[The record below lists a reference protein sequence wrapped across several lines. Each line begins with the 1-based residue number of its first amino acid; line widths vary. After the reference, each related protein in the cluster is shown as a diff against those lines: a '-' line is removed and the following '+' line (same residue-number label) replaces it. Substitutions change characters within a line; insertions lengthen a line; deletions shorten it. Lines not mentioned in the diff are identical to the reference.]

1 VYRAK
6 TETKGEGIMS
16 TEELIHKVVDEI
28 SFGMISPQDLRK
40 QSVVE
45 IQTPDTYDEDGAP
58 ITAGLMDGRLG
69 TLEPRQRCKTCGNT
83 AIRCPGHFGH
93 IELAVPIV
101 HIEFTKIIHDL
112 LKSTCRN
119 CGRILMPD
127 EKAKK
132 VRARIERYAKLLG
145 TIPDAVFKGIMQE
158 IKAKQCPYCATSQY
172 KITFE
177 KPTKFIEQTEAGSEP
192 LTPSMIRERLER
204 ISNEDLEILGF
215 NPEAARPE
223 WMVLQVL
230 PVPPVY
236 VRPSITLE
244 SGIRSEDDLTHKL
257 VDIIRINQRLKE
269 NMEAG
274 APTLIIQDLSELL
287 QYHVTTYFN
296 NEASGIPP
304 ARHRSG
310 RALKTLSQR
319 LKGKEGRFRSN
330 LSGKRVDFSARTV
343 ISPDP
348 NLDINEVGVPND
360 VAMRLSVPEKVTA
373 WNIEDMKQLV
383 INGPEKYPGALYIIR
398 PDGKR
403 IRLEFVVDREK
414 IAEAI
419 EPGFVVE
426 RHLKNGDIAIFNRQ
440 PSLHRMSIMAH
451 YVRVLPYKTFR
462 LHLCVCPPY
471 NADFD
476 GDEMN
481 LHVPQSE
488 EARTEALLLM
498 QVQDQILSPRF
509 GGPIIG
515 AIRDFIT
522 GAYFFTK
529 TGTKLTMAEVNRLV
543 MVAGY
548 EGELPE
554 PKIKGPPP
562 LWTGKQIFSLFL
574 PKTLNYVLKANICQG
589 CTKCEE
595 EACKHDAY
603 VVIKNGEL
611 ISGIIDRR
619 SIGAEQSES
628 LLHRIIKDYGTQAG
642 REFLNKITRMLKLFI
657 TMRGFSY
664 TYEQLV
670 LSPKATAK
678 MNKTMERI
686 QKKIDELIKSKNKGT
701 LPRLPGQTLEESFEI
716 YVMHELATARDE
728 SGKIADHDF
737 TLENAGIVM
746 TRTGARGSSLN
757 IGQMAACVGQQ
768 SVRGKRIM
776 RGYAGRALPHFTADD
791 SRPRARGFVYSSY
804 QTGLDA
810 IEFFFHAMGGR
821 EGLVDTAV
829 RTQQSGYMQR
839 RLINA
844 LEHIRLE
851 YDGTVRDSAGDIIQF
866 MYGEDGVDPAKSDH
880 GQAVNV
886 SRLIDQIKI
895 GEEKGK
901 AATAD
906 YIKKQLTAVE
916 DQLTPILIDQL
927 KHTLVKA
934 KLSKEGV
941 DKAVALTAEQY
952 KKALM
957 EPGEA
962 VGIVAA
968 QSIGEPGTQM
978 TLRTFHYAGVKEQN
992 VTLGLP
998 RLIEIVDARR
1008 IPSTPIMTIYLT
1020 GDHRKSKEGAVEI
1033 ARNIIYTSLEDLAS
1047 AIYEDP
1053 IREEIVIELNKSMME
1068 DRAITMEELE
1078 EKLQVQ
1084 NATVKVKDDAVQ
1096 IKPKKIENMK
1106 KMLSKTPSFHVKGV
1120 PDIKRVLV
1128 TEERGEWVIRTD
1140 GSNLAKVLEITGVDT
1155 SRTTTNNVHEIAKTL
1170 GIEAARNAL
1179 VNEAKGV
1186 LEDQGL
1192 DVDVRHVMLV
1202 ADMMTTTGEVQQIG
1216 RHGISGKK
1224 ASVLARAAFEITV
1237 PNIVEAAV
1245 KGESDPLAGV
1255 TENVIVG
1262 QSIPIGTGLVELYMS
1277 TFEKQEKKGEKTET

>member
-1 VYRAK
+1 MA
-6 TETKGEGIMS
+6 
-16 TEELIHKVVDEI
+16 EEAIHKVVDEI
-28 SFGMISPQDLRK
+28 SFGLLSPQDLRK
-40 QSVVE
+40 CSVVE

-93 IELAVPIV
+93 IELAVPII
-101 HIEFTKIIHDL
+101 HIEFTKIIHKL
-112 LKSTCRN
+112 LKSTCRS
-119 CGRILMPD
+119 CGRILLPQD
-127 EKAKK
+127 ATDKI
-132 VRARIERYAKLLG
+132 RARIERTNKLLG
-145 TIPDAVFKGIMQE
+145 LVPDEVYKKIMQE
-158 IKAKQCPYCATSQY
+158 IKEKQCPHCGSVQF
-172 KITFE
+172 KIVFE
-177 KPTKFIEQTEAGSEP
+177 KPTKFSETIPESGSQP

-204 ISNEDLEILGF
+204 IPDEDLEVLGF
-215 NPEAARPE
+215 NPGTARPE
-223 WMVLQVL
+223 WMILQVL

-257 VDIIRINQRLKE
+257 VDIIRINQRLRE
-269 NMEAG
+269 NMDAG

-348 NLDINEVGVPND
+348 SLDINEVGVPLE
-360 VAMRLSVPEKVTA
+360 VAMRLSMPEKITE
-373 WNIEDMKQLV
+373 WNLEEMRQFV
-383 INGPEKYPGALYIIR
+383 VNGPDQYPGALYIIR

-403 IRLEFVVDREK
+403 IRLEFVLNREK
-414 IAEAI
+414 VAEAL
-419 EPGFVVE
+419 EPGFIVE

-451 YVRVLPYKTFR
+451 RVRVLPYKTFR

-481 LHVPQSE
+481 LHIPQSQE
-488 EARTEALLLM
+488 AQTEARLLM

-522 GAYFFTK
+522 AAYLFTRK
-529 TGTKLTMAEVNRLV
+529 PNILTKNEVSRLV
-543 MVAGY
+543 MGAGY
-548 EGELPE
+548 AGPLPE
-554 PKIKGPPP
+554 PKVRDPQP

-574 PKTLNYVLKANICQG
+574 PKDLDYVLKATICQG
-589 CTKCEE
+589 CEKCLKED
-595 EACKHDAY
+595 CPHDAY
-603 VVIKNGEL
+603 VVVRKGEL
-611 ISGIIDRR
+611 VSGVIDRR

-642 REFLNKITRMLKLFI
+642 REFLNQTTRMLKLFI
-657 TMRGFSY
+657 TMRGFTYSY
-664 TYEQLV
+664 DELV
-670 LSPKATAK
+670 LSSDAR
-678 MNKTMERI
+678 NKIRRTMGKIEKRI
-686 QKKIDELIKSKNKGT
+686 EELIEDYRRGS
-701 LPRLPGQTLEESFEI
+701 LQRLPGQTLEDSFEI
-716 YVMHELATARDE
+716 YVMNELAKARDE
-728 SGKIADHDF
+728 SGKIADTDF
-737 TLENAGIVM
+737 TIENSGIIM

-757 IGQMAACVGQQ
+757 IGQMSACVGQQ
-768 SVRGKRIM
+768 AVRGKRIM
-776 RGYAGRALPHFTADD
+776 RGYRERALPHFKPGDP
-791 SRPRARGFVYSSY
+791 SPKARGFVYDSY
-804 QTGLDA
+804 QSGLDS

-844 LEHIRLE
+844 LEHLRLE
-851 YDGTVRDSAGDIIQF
+851 YDGTVRSSAGDIIQF
-866 MYGEDGVDPAKSDH
+866 RYGEDGVDPAKSDH
-880 GQAVNV
+880 GKAVNV
-886 SRLIDQIKI
+886 SRLVDQIKI
-895 GEEKGK
+895 ALKEGKPEPPEK
-901 AATAD
+901 
-906 YIKKQLTAVE
+906 IKKRLKEADNHLTRL
-916 DQLTPILIDQL
+916 LTKEL
-927 KHTLVKA
+927 KQALA
-934 KLSKEGV
+934 REKLTEEGV
-941 DKAVALTAEQY
+941 ERVISSTLEHYRQ
-952 KKALM
+952 ALM

-962 VGIVAA
+962 VGIIAA

-978 TLRTFHYAGVKEQN
+978 TLRTFHYAGVREQN

-1008 IPSTPIMTIYLT
+1008 LPSTPIMTIHLT
-1020 GDHRKSKEGAVEI
+1020 KEHRKSKEAATEA
-1033 ARNIIYTSLEDLAS
+1033 ARNIINTTAEDLTET
-1047 AIYEDP
+1047 IYIDP
-1053 IREEIVIELNKSMME
+1053 VEEEIVVDLSRTMME
-1068 DRAITMEELE
+1068 DRAVTAQEVKSALKIPNCTAEAQGSRVRIASAKTDDLD
-1078 EKLQVQ
+1078 KLL
-1084 NATVKVKDDAVQ
+1084 AKVA
-1096 IKPKKIENMK
+1096 
-1106 KMLSKTPSFHVKGV
+1106 SFHIKGV
-1120 PDIKRVLV
+1120 PRIKRVLV
-1128 TEERGEWVIRTD
+1128 TEENREWVIRTD
-1140 GSNLAKVLEITGVDT
+1140 GSNLPRVLEASSVEA
-1155 SRTTTNNVHEIAKTL
+1155 SRTSTNNVHEIAKTL

-1179 VNEAKGV
+1179 INEAKGV
-1186 LEDQGL
+1186 LEEQGL
-1192 DVDVRHVMLV
+1192 DVDIRHVMLV
-1202 ADMMTTTGEVQQIG
+1202 ADMMTFTGEVQQIG

-1224 ASVLARAAFEITV
+1224 SSVLAKAAFEITI
-1237 PNIVEAAV
+1237 PNIVDASV
-1245 KGESDPLAGV
+1245 KGESDPLDGV

-1262 QSIPIGTGLVELYMS
+1262 QSIPIGTGLVELFMS
-1277 TFEKQEKKGEKTET
+1277 TSKLKREEE

>member
-1 VYRAK
+1 M
-6 TETKGEGIMS
+6 IMAS
-16 TEELIHKVVDEI
+16 EEIVHKVVDEI
-28 SFGMISPQDLRK
+28 RFGLFSPQEIRK
-40 QSVVE
+40 LSVVE

-83 AIRCPGHFGH
+83 AARCPGHFGH
-93 IELAVPIV
+93 IELAVPII
-101 HIEFTKIIHDL
+101 HIEFTKLIYDL
-112 LKSTCRN
+112 LRATCRN
-119 CGRILMPD
+119 CGRILLPDDTIKRMKAKITKTKQLLGVVPD
-127 EKAKK
+127 EVSKWVVQEAK
-132 VRARIERYAKLLG
+132 
-145 TIPDAVFKGIMQE
+145 T
-158 IKAKQCPYCATSQY
+158 KQCPHCGTVQY

-177 KPTKFIEQTEAGSEP
+177 KPTKFSEQIPESGSEP
-192 LTPSMIRERLER
+192 LTPSMVRERLER
-204 ISNEDLEILGF
+204 IPDDDLELLGF
-215 NPEAARPE
+215 NPKAARPE

-269 NMEAG
+269 NMDAG

-348 NLDINEVGVPND
+348 NLDISEVGVPQE
-360 VAMRLSVPEKVTA
+360 VAMRLSVPEKVTE
-373 WNIEDMKQLV
+373 WNIEEMRKLV

-403 IRLEFVVDREK
+403 IRLEFVTDRTK
-414 IAEAI
+414 IAEAL
-419 EPGFVVE
+419 EPGYVVE

-481 LHVPQSE
+481 LHIPQSE
-488 EARTEALLLM
+488 EARTEALMLM

-522 GAYFFTK
+522 AAYLFTRK
-529 TGTKLTMAEVNRLV
+529 NNYLTKSEVGRLLAA
-543 MVAGY
+543 AGY
-548 EGELPE
+548 DGPLPE
-554 PKIKGPPP
+554 PKIKEPQP

-574 PKTLNYVLKANICQG
+574 PKDFNYVLKATICQG
-589 CTKCEE
+589 CAKCQEE
-595 EACKHDAY
+595 NCPHDAY
-603 VVIKNGEL
+603 VVVKNGEL
-611 ISGIIDRR
+611 ISGVIDRR

-628 LLHRIIKDYGTQAG
+628 LLHRIIKDYGTKAG
-642 REFLNKITRMLKLFI
+642 REFLNKITRLLKLFI
-657 TMRGFSY
+657 SMRGFTYSY
-664 TYEQLV
+664 KELV
-670 LSPKATAK
+670 LSPEAE
-678 MNKTMERI
+678 NKIKETMERV
-686 QKKIDELIKSKNKGT
+686 QKKVEELIESYRSGT
-701 LPRLPGQTLEESFEI
+701 LPALPGQTLEESFEI
-716 YVMHELATARDE
+716 YVMNELAKARDE
-728 SGKIADHDF
+728 AGKIADKDF

-757 IGQMAACVGQQ
+757 IGQMSACVGQQ
-768 SVRGKRIM
+768 SVRGKRIL
-776 RGYAGRALPHFTADD
+776 RGYIGRALPHFKTGDP
-791 SRPRARGFVYSSY
+791 SPRARGFVYSSY

-851 YDGTVRDSAGDIIQF
+851 YDGTVRNSAGDIIQF
-866 MYGEDGVDPAKSDH
+866 KYGEDGVDPAKSDH
-880 GQAVNV
+880 GKAVNV
-886 SRLIDQIKI
+886 SRLVDQIRI
-895 GEEKGK
+895 ATGGGK
-901 AATAD
+901 PAEAE
-906 YIKKQLTAVE
+906 YIKNKIKEFE
-916 DQLTPILIDQL
+916 DQLTPLLVDEL
-927 KHTLVKA
+927 KQSLSKTKI
-934 KLSKEGV
+934 SKEGV
-941 DKAVALTAEQY
+941 DKAVKLTLEHY
-952 KKALM
+952 KRSQM

-962 VGIVAA
+962 VGIIAA

-978 TLRTFHYAGVKEQN
+978 TLRTFHYAGVREQN

-1020 GDHRKSKEGAVEI
+1020 EKHRKSREAAVKI
-1033 ARNIIYTSLEDLAS
+1033 ARNIVYTTLEDLAR
-1047 AIYEDP
+1047 AIYEDTVHG
-1053 IREEIVIELNKSMME
+1053 EIVVELNKVMME
-1068 DRAITMEELE
+1068 DRGVTLEELK
-1078 EKLQVQ
+1078 EKLQIQ
-1084 NATVKVKDDAVQ
+1084 NCTIKVKGNTIRV
-1096 IKPKKIENMK
+1096 KPKKEENLK
-1106 KMLSKTPSFHVKGV
+1106 KLLDKISVFYIKGIQG
-1120 PDIKRVLV
+1120 IKRVLV
-1128 TEERGEWVIRTD
+1128 TEEKGEWLIRTD
-1140 GSNLAKVLEITGVDT
+1140 GSNLPKVLETYGVDT
-1155 SRTTTNNVHEIAKTL
+1155 SRTTTNNIHEIAKTL

-1179 VNEAKGV
+1179 INESKGV
-1186 LEDQGL
+1186 LEEQGL

-1202 ADMMTTTGEVQQIG
+1202 ADMMTSTGEVQQIG

-1224 ASVLARAAFEITV
+1224 SSVLARAAFEITV
-1237 PNIVEAAV
+1237 PNIVDAAV
-1245 KGESDPLAGV
+1245 KGESDPLEGV

-1277 TFEKQEKKGEKTET
+1277 TFEMGRKNEK

>member
-1 VYRAK
+1 
-6 TETKGEGIMS
+6 MS
-16 TEELIHKVVDEI
+16 QEEIVRKVVDEI
-28 SFGMISPQDLRK
+28 SFGLISPKDLRK

-45 IQTPDTYDEDGAP
+45 VQTPDTYDEDGAP
-58 ITAGLMDGRLG
+58 ITTGLMDGRLG

-101 HIEFTKIIHDL
+101 HIEFTKIIFDL
-112 LKSTCRN
+112 LRSTCRN
-119 CGRILMPD
+119 CGRILLS
-127 EKAKK
+127 EEGVKK
-132 VRARIERYAKLLG
+132 VKTKIERYNTLLG
-145 TIPDAVFKGIMQE
+145 VTPDEVYKTIIQE
-158 IKAKQCPYCATSQY
+158 IKMKQCPHCAATQF

-204 ISNEDLEILGF
+204 ISDDDLEVLGF
-215 NPEAARPE
+215 NPKVARPE

-348 NLDINEVGVPND
+348 NLDINEVGVPEE
-360 VAMRLSVPEKVTA
+360 VAMRLSIPEKVTA
-373 WNIEDMKQLV
+373 WNIEEMKTFV
-383 INGPEKYPGALYIIR
+383 SNGPEKYPGALYIIR

-414 IAEAI
+414 IAEAV
-419 EPGFVVE
+419 ELGFIVE

-522 GAYFFTK
+522 SAYY
-529 TGTKLTMAEVNRLV
+529 LTRKGSYLKEGEVNMLM
-543 MVAGY
+543 MVTGY
-548 EGELPE
+548 EGNLPE
-554 PKIKGPPP
+554 PEIKEPKPM
-562 LWTGKQIFSLFL
+562 WSGKQIFSLFL
-574 PKTLNYVLKANICQG
+574 PKTLNYALKANICQS

-595 EACKHDAY
+595 ELCKHDAY

-619 SIGAEQSES
+619 SIGSEQSES

-642 REFLNKITRMLKLFI
+642 REFLNKITRLLKLYI
-657 TMRGFSY
+657 SMRGFSY
-664 TYEQLV
+664 TYDQLV
-670 LSPKATAK
+670 LTPKARARMQKK
-678 MNKTMERI
+678 MDSM
-686 QKKIDELIKSKNKGT
+686 QKKIEGLIDSRRNGT
-701 LPRLPGQTLEESFEI
+701 LARLPGQTLDESFEI

-728 SGKIADHDF
+728 AGKIADQDF

-776 RGYAGRALPHFTADD
+776 RGYTGRALPHFTEEDA
-791 SRPRARGFVYSSY
+791 RPKARGFVYSSY

-851 YDGTVRDSAGDIIQF
+851 YDSTVRDSAGDIIQF
-866 MYGEDGVDPAKSDH
+866 QYGEDGVDPAKSDH
-880 GQAVNV
+880 GKAVNV
-886 SRLIDQIKI
+886 SRLIEQVKI
-895 GEEKGK
+895 GQEKGEP
-901 AATAD
+901 ATAE
-906 YIKKQLTAVE
+906 YVKKRLEAVEGQLTS
-916 DQLTPILIDQL
+916 ILLNQL
-927 KHTLVKA
+927 KQDLAKA
-934 KLSKEGV
+934 KLTKKSV
-941 DKAVALTAEQY
+941 DKAVSSTAEQY
-952 KKALM
+952 KRALM

-1020 GDHRKSKEGAVEI
+1020 GEHKKSRNGAVEI
-1033 ARNIIYTSLEDLAS
+1033 ARAMIYTSLETIAS

-1053 IREEIVIELNKSMME
+1053 LKEEIVVELNKPMME
-1068 DRAITMEELE
+1068 DRNITMDQL
-1078 EKLQVQ
+1078 KDRLQFT
-1084 NATVKVKDDAVQ
+1084 NATVRVENDSVF
-1096 IKPKKIENMK
+1096 IKPKKVEQLK
-1106 KMLSKTPSFHVKGV
+1106 RMLIKIPAFHVKGV
-1120 PDIKRVLV
+1120 ADIKRVLV
-1128 TEERGEWVIRTD
+1128 TEESGEWVIRTD
-1140 GSNLAKVLEITGVDT
+1140 GSNLSKVLEIIGVDT
-1155 SRTTTNNVHEIAKTL
+1155 SRTTTNNIHEIAKTL
-1170 GIEAARNAL
+1170 GVEASRNAL
-1179 VNEAKGV
+1179 INEAKGV

-1202 ADMMTTTGEVQQIG
+1202 ADMMTSTGEVQQIG

-1277 TFEKQEKKGEKTET
+1277 TFEKQEKEGGKTET

>member
-1 VYRAK
+1 
-6 TETKGEGIMS
+6 MS
-16 TEELIHKVVDEI
+16 QEEIVRKIVDEI
-28 SFGMISPQDLRK
+28 SFGLISPKDLRK

-58 ITAGLMDGRLG
+58 ITTGLMDGRLG

-101 HIEFTKIIHDL
+101 HIEFTKIIFDL

-119 CGRILMPD
+119 CGRILLSED
-127 EKAKK
+127 TAKK
-132 VRARIERYAKLLG
+132 VKGRIERYNELLG
-145 TIPDAVFKGIMQE
+145 AIPDEVYKTIIQE
-158 IKAKQCPYCATSQY
+158 IKTKQCPHCAAAQY

-204 ISNEDLEILGF
+204 ISDEDLEILGF
-215 NPEAARPE
+215 NPRVARPE

-348 NLDINEVGVPND
+348 NLDINEVGVPEE

-373 WNIEDMKQLV
+373 WNIEEMKKFV

-419 EPGFVVE
+419 ELGFIVE

-522 GAYFFTK
+522 SAYYFTRK
-529 TGTKLTMAEVNRLV
+529 GSYLIESQVNRL
-543 MVAGY
+543 MMATQF
-548 EGELPE
+548 EGKLPDPEIKE
-554 PKIKGPPP
+554 PVQM
-562 LWTGKQIFSLFL
+562 WSGKQIFSLFL
-574 PKTLNYVLKANICQG
+574 PKTLNYSLKANICQS

-595 EACKHDAY
+595 ELCKFDAY

-611 ISGIIDRR
+611 ISGVIDRR

-657 TMRGFSY
+657 SMRGFSY
-664 TYEQLV
+664 TYDQLV
-670 LSPKATAK
+670 LSPKARARIQ
-678 MNKTMERI
+678 KTMERL
-686 QKKIDELIKSKNKGT
+686 QKKIEELIENRRGGT
-701 LPRLPGQTLEESFEI
+701 LPRLPGQTLDESFEI

-728 SGKIADHDF
+728 SGRIADQDF

-768 SVRGKRIM
+768 SVRGKRIL
-776 RGYAGRALPHFTADD
+776 RGYAGRALPHFTEDD
-791 SRPRARGFVYSSY
+791 ARPRARGFVYSSY

-851 YDGTVRDSAGDIIQF
+851 YDSTVRDSAGDIIQF
-866 MYGEDGVDPAKSDH
+866 RYGEDGVDPAKSDH
-880 GQAVNV
+880 GKAVNV
-886 SRLIDQIKI
+886 SRLIEQIKI
-895 GEEKGK
+895 GEEKGEP
-901 AATAD
+901 APSE
-906 YIKKQLTAVE
+906 YVKKRMDEVE
-916 DQLTPILIDQL
+916 TQLTPILIDQL
-927 KHTLVKA
+927 KLDLGKA
-934 KLSKEGV
+934 KLTKKSV
-941 DKAVALTAEQY
+941 DKAVDSTAEQFTR
-952 KKALM
+952 ALM

-1008 IPSTPIMTIYLT
+1008 IPSTPIMTIYLM
-1020 GDHRKSKEGAVEI
+1020 GEYKKSREGAEEI
-1033 ARNIIYTSLEDLAS
+1033 ARNMIYTPLEALAS
-1047 AIYEDP
+1047 AIYEDALK
-1053 IREEIVIELNKSMME
+1053 EEIVVELYKPMMK
-1068 DRAITMEELE
+1068 DRAITIDELKE
-1078 EKLQVQ
+1078 RLQLQ
-1084 NATVKVKDDAVQ
+1084 NATIRVKEDLVY
-1096 IKPKKIENMK
+1096 IKPKKAEQLKRMV
-1106 KMLSKTPSFHVKGV
+1106 SKIPAVHVKGV

-1128 TEERGEWVIRTD
+1128 TEESGEWVIRTD
-1140 GSNLAKVLEITGVDT
+1140 GSNLSKVLEMQGVDT
-1155 SRTTTNNVHEIAKTL
+1155 SRTTTNNIHEIAKTL
-1170 GIEAARNAL
+1170 GVEASRNAL
-1179 VNEAKGV
+1179 INEAKGV

-1277 TFEKQEKKGEKTET
+1277 TFEKQEKEGGKTEA

>member
-1 VYRAK
+1 MAL
-6 TETKGEGIMS
+6 
-16 TEELIHKVVDEI
+16 EEIIHKVVDEI
-28 SFGMISPQDLRK
+28 HFGVFSPQDVRRT
-40 QSVVE
+40 SVVE

-93 IELAVPIV
+93 IELAVPII
-101 HIEFTKIIHDL
+101 HIEFTKIIFDL

-119 CGRILMPD
+119 CGRVLLPD
-127 EKAKK
+127 ETIKR
-132 VRARIERYAKLLG
+132 VQSRIEKTEQLLG
-145 TIPDAVFKGIMQE
+145 LVPDEVYKLILQE
-158 IKAKQCPYCATSQY
+158 AKRKQCPHCAAPQF

-177 KPTKFIEQTEAGSEP
+177 KPTKFSEQIPESGSEP
-192 LTPSMIRERLER
+192 LTPSMVRERLER
-204 ISNEDLEILGF
+204 ISNDDLHLLGF
-215 NPEAARPE
+215 NPATARPE

-269 NMEAG
+269 NMDAG

-343 ISPDP
+343 VSPDP
-348 NLDINEVGVPND
+348 NLDINEVGVPLEI
-360 VAMRLSVPEKVTA
+360 AMRLSVPEKVTE
-373 WNIEDMKQLV
+373 WNIDEMRKLV
-383 INGPEKYPGALYIIR
+383 GNGPETYPGALYIIR
-398 PDGKR
+398 QDGKR

-414 IAEAI
+414 IAEAV
-419 EPGFVVE
+419 EVGFIVE
-426 RHLKNGDIAIFNRQ
+426 RHLRNGDIAIFNRQ

-522 GAYFFTK
+522 SAYLFTRK
-529 TGTKLTMAEVNRLV
+529 GNYLTRNEVNKLLLG
-543 MVAGY
+543 AGY
-548 EGELPE
+548 EGLVPE
-554 PKIKGPPP
+554 PGVKQPQP

-574 PKTLNYVLKANICQG
+574 PKDMNYTLKASICQG
-589 CTKCEE
+589 CAKCLEE
-595 EACKHDAY
+595 GCQYDAY
-603 VVIKNGEL
+603 VVVKNGEL
-611 ISGIIDRR
+611 TSGVIDRR

-628 LLHRIIKDYGTQAG
+628 LLHRIIKDYGAQAG
-642 REFLNKITRMLKLFI
+642 REFLNKITRMLKLYI
-657 TMRGFSY
+657 STRGFTYSY
-664 TYEQLV
+664 DELV
-670 LSPKATAK
+670 LSPKAEDRIRR
-678 MNKTMERI
+678 TMERI
-686 QKKIDELIKSKNKGT
+686 EKKVEELIESYRNGT
-701 LPRLPGQTLEESFEI
+701 LPRLPGQTVEDSFEI
-716 YVMHELATARDE
+716 YVMNELAKARDE
-728 SGKIADHDF
+728 SGKIADEDF
-737 TLENAGIVM
+737 TLENSGIVM

-757 IGQMAACVGQQ
+757 IGQISACVGQQ
-768 SVRGKRIM
+768 AVRGKRIL
-776 RGYAGRALPHFTADD
+776 RGYVDRALPHFKAGDQ
-791 SRPRARGFVYSSY
+791 RPKARGFVYSSY
-804 QTGLDA
+804 QSGLDVV
-810 IEFFFHAMGGR
+810 EFFFHAMGGR

-851 YDGTVRDSAGDIIQF
+851 YDNTVRNSAGDIIQF
-866 MYGEDGVDPAKSDH
+866 QYGEDGVDPAKSDH
-880 GQAVNV
+880 GTAVAVN
-886 SRLIDQIKI
+886 RLVDQIRI
-895 GEEKGK
+895 AEDKGRPASAESVK
-901 AATAD
+901 ECLAEV
-906 YIKKQLTAVE
+906 K
-916 DQLTPILIDQL
+916 DQLTPILVEQL
-927 KHTLVKA
+927 QRNLMKH
-934 KLSKEGV
+934 KLSSTNVE
-941 DKAVALTAEQY
+941 KAVSTTVDHY
-952 KKALM
+952 KHALM

-978 TLRTFHYAGVKEQN
+978 TLRTFHYAGVREQN

-1008 IPSTPIMTIYLT
+1008 IPSTPVMTIYLSEEN
-1020 GDHRKSKEGAVEI
+1020 RKSKEAAVKI
-1033 ARNIIYTSLEDLAS
+1033 ARSIIYTTLENLAE
-1047 AIYEDP
+1047 AIFIDP
-1053 IREEIVIELNKSMME
+1053 LQDEIVVQLSKTMMDDREVTMME
-1068 DRAITMEELE
+1068 LKDR
-1078 EKLQVQ
+1078 LQLP
-1084 NATVKVKDDAVQ
+1084 NATVKTRGSSIRIQ
-1096 IKPKKIENMK
+1096 PKKVEAIR
-1106 KMLSKTPSFHVKGV
+1106 KMLAKIISFHIKGV
-1120 PDIKRVLV
+1120 PGIKRVLV
-1128 TEERGEWVIRTD
+1128 TEEHGEWVINTD
-1140 GSNLAKVLEITGVDT
+1140 GSNLSKVLEVRGVDT

-1170 GIEAARNAL
+1170 GVEASRNAL
-1179 VNEAKGV
+1179 VNEAKSV
-1186 LEDQGL
+1186 LDEQGL
-1192 DVDVRHVMLV
+1192 DVDTRHVMLV
-1202 ADMMTTTGEVQQIG
+1202 ADMMTSTGDVQQIG

-1224 ASVLARAAFEITV
+1224 SSVLARAAFEITV

-1277 TFEKQEKKGEKTET
+1277 TFDKKGENR

>member
-1 VYRAK
+1 MNV
-6 TETKGEGIMS
+6 
-16 TEELIHKVVDEI
+16 EEIIHKVVDEI
-28 SFGMISPQDLRK
+28 YFGLFSPQDVRRL
-40 QSVVE
+40 SVVE

-101 HIEFTKIIHDL
+101 HIEFTKLVYDL
-112 LKSTCRN
+112 LRSTCRN
-119 CGRILMPD
+119 CGRILLPD
-127 EKAKK
+127 ETAKK
-132 VRARIERYAKLLG
+132 TRARIDRNRELLG
-145 TIPDAVFKGIMQE
+145 LVPDEVYKLILQE
-158 IKAKQCPYCATSQY
+158 TRTKQCPHCGAIQY
-172 KITFE
+172 KIVFE
-177 KPTKFIEQTEAGSEP
+177 KPTKFSEQIPESGSEQ
-192 LTPSMIRERLER
+192 LTPSMIRERMER
-204 ISNEDLEILGF
+204 IPDEDLELLGF
-215 NPEAARPE
+215 NPRVARPE

-257 VDIIRINQRLKE
+257 VDIIRINQRLRE
-269 NMEAG
+269 NMDAG

-343 ISPDP
+343 VSPDP
-348 NLDINEVGVPND
+348 NLDINEVGVPLEI
-360 VAMRLSVPEKVTA
+360 AMRLSVPGKVTE
-373 WNIEDMKQLV
+373 WNIEEMRQFV
-383 INGPEKYPGALYIIR
+383 VNGPEKYPGALYIIR

-403 IRLEFVVDREK
+403 IRLEFVTDREK
-414 IAEAI
+414 IAEAV
-419 EPGFVVE
+419 EVGFIVE

-522 GAYFFTK
+522 SAYLFTRK
-529 TGTKLTMAEVNRLV
+529 TNRLTKEDV
-543 MVAGY
+543 DRLLMAARY
-548 EGELPE
+548 EGPLPE
-554 PKIKGPPP
+554 PIVKEPQP
-562 LWTGKQIFSLFL
+562 LWNGKQIFSLFL
-574 PKTLNYVLKANICQG
+574 PKNMNYVLKASICQG
-589 CTKCEE
+589 CTKCLEE
-595 EACKHDAY
+595 NCPFDAY
-603 VVIKNGEL
+603 VVVKNGEL
-611 ISGIIDRR
+611 VSGVIDRR

-642 REFLNKITRMLKLFI
+642 RTFLNKITRLLKLFI
-657 TMRGFSY
+657 TMRGF
-664 TYEQLV
+664 TYSFDELV
-670 LSPKATAK
+670 LSPTAESK
-678 MNKTMERI
+678 ITKTMERT
-686 QKKIDELIKSKNKGT
+686 QKKIDELIESYRKGT
-701 LPRLPGQTLEESFEI
+701 LPRLPGQTLEDSFEI
-716 YVMHELATARDE
+716 YVMNELAKARDE
-728 SGKIADHDF
+728 SGKIADEDF
-737 TLENAGIVM
+737 TLENSGIIM

-757 IGQMAACVGQQ
+757 IGQMSACIGQQ
-768 SVRGKRIM
+768 SVRGKRIL
-776 RGYAGRALPHFTADD
+776 RGYIDRALPHFNLGDP
-791 SRPRARGFVYSSY
+791 SPKARGFVYSSY
-804 QTGLDA
+804 QKGLDA

-851 YDGTVRDSAGDIIQF
+851 YDGTVRNSAGDIIQF
-866 MYGEDGVDPAKSDH
+866 KYGEDGVDPAKSDH
-880 GQAVNV
+880 GKAVNV
-886 SRLIDQIKI
+886 SRLTDHIKI
-895 GEEKGK
+895 AKGK
-901 AATAD
+901 GRPAASE
-906 YIKKQLTAVE
+906 YIKKQLTAAE
-916 DQLTPILIDQL
+916 DQLTPLLIDEL
-927 KHTLVKA
+927 KQSLAKA
-934 KLSKEGV
+934 KLSTAGV
-941 DKAVALTAEQY
+941 ETAITSTVEQY
-952 KKALM
+952 KRALM

-978 TLRTFHYAGVKEQN
+978 TLRTFHYAGVREQN

-1008 IPSTPIMTIYLT
+1008 IPSTPIMTIYLAEEP
-1020 GDHRKSKEGAVEI
+1020 GKKRESAVKI
-1033 ARNIIYTSLEDLAS
+1033 ARSIVYTTLEDLAE
-1047 AIYEDP
+1047 AVYEDP
-1053 IREEIVIELNKSMME
+1053 VQEEIVVQLNKTMME
-1068 DRAITMEELE
+1068 DREITLQEL
-1078 EKLQVQ
+1078 
-1084 NATVKVKDDAVQ
+1084 KDKIEIPNCTIKISGKNIH
-1096 IKPKKIENMK
+1096 IKPKKAETLRK
-1106 KMLSKTPSFHVKGV
+1106 LLDKVSSFYIKGV
-1120 PDIKRVLV
+1120 SGIKRVLV
-1128 TEERGEWVIRTD
+1128 TEEHGEWVIRTD
-1140 GSNLAKVLEITGVDT
+1140 GSNLPKVLETGGVDT

-1170 GIEAARNAL
+1170 GIEAAKNAL
-1179 VNEAKGV
+1179 INEAKGV

-1192 DVDVRHVMLV
+1192 DVDIRHVMLV
-1202 ADMMTTTGEVQQIG
+1202 ADMMTSTGEVQQIG

-1224 ASVLARAAFEITV
+1224 SSVLARAAFEITV
-1237 PNIVEAAV
+1237 PNIVDAAV

-1262 QSIPIGTGLVELYMS
+1262 QSIPIGTGLVELFMS
-1277 TFEKQEKKGEKTET
+1277 TFESRGKGK

>member
-1 VYRAK
+1 
-6 TETKGEGIMS
+6 MS
-16 TEELIHKVVDEI
+16 QQEESIHKIVDEI
-28 SFGMISPQDLRK
+28 SFGLISPKDLRK

-45 IQTPDTYDEDGAP
+45 VQTPDTYDEDGAP

-101 HIEFTKIIHDL
+101 HIEFTKIIFDL
-112 LKSTCRN
+112 LKSTCRT
-119 CGRILMPD
+119 CGRILLSED
-127 EKAKK
+127 ASKKA
-132 VRARIERYAKLLG
+132 RQHIERYNDLLG
-145 TIPDAVFKGIMQE
+145 AIPDEVYKEIMAD
-158 IKAKQCPYCATSQY
+158 IKAKQCPYCAAAQF

-204 ISNEDLEILGF
+204 ISDEDLEILGF
-215 NPEAARPE
+215 NPKVARPE

-348 NLDINEVGVPND
+348 NLDINEVGVPRD
-360 VAMRLSVPEKVTA
+360 VAMRLSVPEKVTS
-373 WNIEDMKQLV
+373 WNIEEMKKLV
-383 INGPEKYPGALYIIR
+383 VNGPETYPGALYIIR

-403 IRLEFVVDREK
+403 IRLEFVVDRTK
-414 IAEAI
+414 IAEAV
-419 EPGFVVE
+419 ELGFVIE

-462 LHLCVCPPY
+462 MHLCCCPPY

-481 LHVPQSE
+481 LHVPQGE
-488 EARTEALLLM
+488 EARTEALMLM

-515 AIRDFIT
+515 AIRDFVT
-522 GAYFFTK
+522 SAYYFTK
-529 TGTKLTMAEVNRLV
+529 RGNYITKGMVDRILTTTNFQ
-543 MVAGY
+543 
-548 EGELPE
+548 GELPE
-554 PKIKGPPP
+554 PEIKEPEPK
-562 LWTGKQIFSLFL
+562 WSGKQIFSLFL

-589 CTKCEE
+589 CGKCDEE
-595 EACKHDAY
+595 ECKHDAY
-603 VVIKNGEL
+603 VVVKNGQL
-611 ISGIIDRR
+611 VSGIIDRK
-619 SIGAEQSES
+619 SIGSEQSES

-642 REFLNKITRMLKLFI
+642 REFLNNITHLLKCFI
-657 TMRGFSY
+657 SLRGFSY
-664 TYEQLV
+664 TYDQLV
-670 LSPKATAK
+670 LSPKARSRMA
-678 MNKTMERI
+678 KTMERT
-686 QKKIDELIKSKNKGT
+686 QKKIDEHIANYQNGT
-701 LPRLPGQTLEESFEI
+701 LPRLPGQTMEESFEI
-716 YVMHELATARDE
+716 YVMHELSTARDE
-728 SGKIADHDF
+728 SGKIADDDF

-746 TRTGARGSSLN
+746 TRSGARGSSLN

-768 SVRGKRIM
+768 SVRGKRIL
-776 RGYAGRALPHFTADD
+776 RGYAGRALPHFIPNDP
-791 SRPRARGFVYSSY
+791 RPRARGFVYNSY

-851 YDGTVRDSAGDIIQF
+851 YDSTVRDSAGDIIQF
-866 MYGEDGVDPAKSDH
+866 RYGEDGVDPAKSDH
-880 GQAVNV
+880 GKAVNV
-886 SRLIDQIKI
+886 SRLIDQVRL
-895 GEEKGK
+895 GEEKGTEP
-901 AATAD
+901 ASAD
-906 YIKKQLTAVE
+906 YIKKQLKGVE
-916 DQLTPILIDQL
+916 ELITPILQNQL
-927 KHTLVKA
+927 KQLLAKV
-934 KLSKEGV
+934 KLSEKGV
-941 DKAVALTAEQY
+941 AKAVAVTAEQY
-952 KKALM
+952 KRALM

-1008 IPSTPIMTIYLT
+1008 IPSTPIQTIYLM
-1020 GDHRKSKEGAVEI
+1020 GEHGKSKEAAVEV
-1033 ARNIIYTSLEDLAS
+1033 ARNIIYTSVENLAS

-1053 IREEIVIELNKSMME
+1053 VREEIIIELNKQMMDDRNISM
-1068 DRAITMEELE
+1068 DELQA
-1078 EKLQVQ
+1078 KLELQ
-1084 NATVKVKDDAVQ
+1084 NATVTITDNQVE
-1096 IKPKKIENMK
+1096 IKPKKAEQIK
-1106 KMLSKTPSFHVKGV
+1106 RMLAKIPDFQVKGV

-1128 TEERGEWVIRTD
+1128 TEESGEWVIRTD
-1140 GSNLAKVLEITGVDT
+1140 GSNLAKVLEVEGVDT
-1155 SRTTTNNVHEIAKTL
+1155 SRTTTNNIHEIAKTL
-1170 GIEAARNAL
+1170 GVEASRNAL
-1179 VNEAKGV
+1179 IHEAKGV

-1202 ADMMTTTGEVQQIG
+1202 ADMMTTTGDVQQIG

-1277 TFEKQEKKGEKTET
+1277 TFERQNKDGGKTEQ

>member
-1 VYRAK
+1 
-6 TETKGEGIMS
+6 MS
-16 TEELIHKVVDEI
+16 LEELIHKVVNEVH
-28 SFGMISPQDLRK
+28 FGLFSPQDVRK
-40 QSVVE
+40 LSVVE

-101 HIEFTKIIHDL
+101 HIEFTKIVYDL
-112 LKSTCRN
+112 LRATCRN
-119 CGRILMPD
+119 CGRILLPD
-127 EKAKK
+127 DTAKK
-132 VRARIERYAKLLG
+132 VRVRIDKTRQLLG
-145 TIPDAVFKGIMQE
+145 VVPDDVYKLILTE
-158 IKAKQCPYCATSQY
+158 TKTKQCPHCGAVQY
-172 KITFE
+172 KIVFE
-177 KPTKFIEQTEAGSEP
+177 KPTKFSEQIPESGSEP
-192 LTPSMIRERLER
+192 LTPSMIREKLGR
-204 ISNEDLEILGF
+204 IPDEDLELLGF
-215 NPEAARPE
+215 NPKTARPE

-269 NMEAG
+269 NMDAG

-343 ISPDP
+343 VSPDP
-348 NLDINEVGVPND
+348 NLDINEVGVPLEI
-360 VAMRLSVPEKVTA
+360 AMRLSVPEKVTE
-373 WNIEDMKQLV
+373 WNFEEMKQFV
-383 INGPEKYPGALYIIR
+383 KNGPERYPGALYIIR

-403 IRLEFVVDREK
+403 IRLEFVIDREK

-419 EPGFVVE
+419 ETGFIVE
-426 RHLKNGDIAIFNRQ
+426 RHLKNGDICIFNRQ

-451 YVRVLPYKTFR
+451 FARVLPYKTFR

-522 GAYFFTK
+522 AAYLFTK
-529 TGTKLTMAEVNRLV
+529 KASYLTRNEVNRLV
-543 MVAGY
+543 LGAGY
-548 EGELPE
+548 EGPLPE
-554 PKIKGPPP
+554 PKVKEPQP

-574 PKTLNYVLKANICQG
+574 PKDMNYVLKASICQG
-589 CTKCEE
+589 CAKCEE
-595 EACKHDAY
+595 EKCPFDAY
-603 VVIKNGEL
+603 VVVKNGEL
-611 ISGIIDRR
+611 VSGVIDRR

-642 REFLNKITRMLKLFI
+642 REFLNRITHLLKLFI
-657 TMRGFSY
+657 SMRGFTYS
-664 TYEQLV
+664 YEQLV
-670 LSPKATAK
+670 LSPKASDK
-678 MNKTMERI
+678 IKKTMERI
-686 QKKIDELIKSKNKGT
+686 EKKIRELIESYNKGT
-701 LPRLPGQTLEESFEI
+701 LARLPGQTLEESFEI
-716 YVMHELATARDE
+716 YVMNELAKARDE
-728 SGKIADHDF
+728 SGKIADQDF
-737 TLENAGIVM
+737 TIDNAGIIM

-757 IGQMAACVGQQ
+757 IGQMSACVGQQ
-768 SVRGKRIM
+768 AVRGKRIL
-776 RGYAGRALPHFTADD
+776 RGYLGRALPHFKVGDAT
-791 SRPRARGFVYSSY
+791 PKARGFVYSSY
-804 QTGLDA
+804 QTGLDV
-810 IEFFFHAMGGR
+810 IEFFFHSMGGR

-866 MYGEDGVDPAKSDH
+866 QYGEDGVDPAKSDH
-880 GQAVNV
+880 GKAVNV
-886 SRLIDQIKI
+886 TRLVDQLKI
-895 GEEKGK
+895 AKERGKPASAEHLKEKLK
-901 AATAD
+901 EN
-906 YIKKQLTAVE
+906 E
-916 DQLTPILIDQL
+916 DELTPILTDEL
-927 KHTLVKA
+927 KQSLTKA
-934 KLSKEGV
+934 DLTSGGV
-941 DKAVALTAEQY
+941 DKAIDLTVDHY
-952 KKALM
+952 KRALM

-1008 IPSTPIMTIYLT
+1008 IPSTPIMTIYLDEKHGKT
-1020 GDHRKSKEGAVEI
+1020 KEAAVKI
-1033 ARNIIYTSLEDLAS
+1033 ARSIIYTTLENLAT
-1047 AIYEDP
+1047 AIYLDP
-1053 IREEIVIELNKSMME
+1053 AHEEVVVELSTTMMDDREVTMDELKE
-1068 DRAITMEELE
+1068 AL
-1078 EKLQVQ
+1078 KVQ
-1084 NATVKVKDDAVQ
+1084 NCTVKAKTNSLHIA
-1096 IKPKKIENMK
+1096 PKKVDALRK
-1106 KMLSKTPSFHVKGV
+1106 LLDKVPSFHIKGIAG
-1120 PDIKRVLV
+1120 IKRVLV
-1128 TEERGEWVIRTD
+1128 SEEHGEWVIRTD
-1140 GSNLAKVLEITGVDT
+1140 GSNLPKVLEMIGVDT

-1179 VNEAKGV
+1179 THEAKGV

-1192 DVDVRHVMLV
+1192 DVDIRHVMLV
-1202 ADMMTTTGEVQQIG
+1202 SDMMTSTGEVQQIG

-1224 ASVLARAAFEITV
+1224 SSVLARAAFEITV
-1237 PNIVEAAV
+1237 PNIVEAAI

-1262 QSIPIGTGLVELYMS
+1262 QSIPIGTGLVELYMT
-1277 TFEKQEKKGEKTET
+1277 TFGSKGEKKK

>member
-1 VYRAK
+1 
-6 TETKGEGIMS
+6 MS
-16 TEELIHKVVDEI
+16 QEEIVRKVVDEI
-28 SFGMISPQDLRK
+28 SFGLISPKDLRK

-45 IQTPDTYDEDGAP
+45 VQTPDTYDEDGAP
-58 ITAGLMDGRLG
+58 ITTGLMDGRLG

-101 HIEFTKIIHDL
+101 HIEFTKIIFDL
-112 LKSTCRN
+112 LRSTCRN
-119 CGRILMPD
+119 CGRILLS
-127 EKAKK
+127 EEAAKK
-132 VRARIERYAKLLG
+132 VKTKIERYNNLLG
-145 TIPDAVFKGIMQE
+145 LIPDEVYKTIIQE
-158 IKAKQCPYCATSQY
+158 IKMKQCPHCASAQF

-204 ISNEDLEILGF
+204 ISDEDLEVLGF
-215 NPEAARPE
+215 NPKVARPE

-348 NLDINEVGVPND
+348 NLDINEVGVPEE
-360 VAMRLSVPEKVTA
+360 VAMRLSIPEKVTA
-373 WNIEDMKQLV
+373 WNIEEMKKFV

-414 IAEAI
+414 IAEAV
-419 EPGFVVE
+419 ELGFIVE

-522 GAYFFTK
+522 SAYY
-529 TGTKLTMAEVNRLV
+529 LTRKGSYLNESEVNKLIT
-543 MVAGY
+543 ATGY
-548 EGELPE
+548 EEKLPE
-554 PKIKGPPP
+554 PEIKEPQPM
-562 LWTGKQIFSLFL
+562 WSGKQIFSLFL
-574 PKTLNYVLKANICQG
+574 PKTLNYALKANICQS

-595 EACKHDAY
+595 ELCKHDAY

-619 SIGAEQSES
+619 SIGSEQSES

-642 REFLNKITRMLKLFI
+642 REFLNKITRLLKLYI
-657 TMRGFSY
+657 SMRGFSY
-664 TYEQLV
+664 TYDQLV
-670 LSPKATAK
+670 LTPKARARMQKK
-678 MNKTMERI
+678 MDSM
-686 QKKIDELIKSKNKGT
+686 QKKIEGLIESRRSGT
-701 LPRLPGQTLEESFEI
+701 LARLPGQTLDESFEI
-716 YVMHELATARDE
+716 FVMHELATARDE
-728 SGKIADHDF
+728 AGKIADQDF

-776 RGYAGRALPHFTADD
+776 RGYAGRALPHFTQEDA
-791 SRPRARGFVYSSY
+791 RPKARGFVYSSY

-851 YDGTVRDSAGDIIQF
+851 YDSTVRDSAGDIIQF
-866 MYGEDGVDPAKSDH
+866 QYGEDGVDPAKSDH
-880 GQAVNV
+880 GKAVNV
-886 SRLIDQIKI
+886 RRLIEQVKI
-895 GEEKGK
+895 GQEKGEPAK
-901 AATAD
+901 AE
-906 YIKKQLTAVE
+906 YVKKHLAAVE
-916 DQLTPILIDQL
+916 GQLTPILLNQL
-927 KHTLVKA
+927 KHDLAKA
-934 KLSKEGV
+934 KLTKKSV
-941 DKAVALTAEQY
+941 DKAIRSTAEQY
-952 KKALM
+952 KHALM

-1008 IPSTPIMTIYLT
+1008 IPSTPIMTIYLK
-1020 GDHRKSKEGAVEI
+1020 GDHKKSRNGAVEI
-1033 ARNIIYTSLEDLAS
+1033 ARAMIYTSLETIAS

-1053 IREEIVIELNKSMME
+1053 LKEEIVVELNKPMME
-1068 DRAITMEELE
+1068 DRNITMDQL
-1078 EKLQVQ
+1078 KDRLQFS
-1084 NATVKVKDDAVQ
+1084 NATARVTNDSVF
-1096 IKPKKIENMK
+1096 IKPKKVEQLK
-1106 KMLSKTPSFHVKGV
+1106 RMLIKIPAFHVKGV
-1120 PDIKRVLV
+1120 ADIKRVLV
-1128 TEERGEWVIRTD
+1128 TEESGEWVIRTD
-1140 GSNLAKVLEITGVDT
+1140 GSNLSKVLEILGVDT
-1155 SRTTTNNVHEIAKTL
+1155 SRTTTNNIHEIAKTL
-1170 GIEAARNAL
+1170 GVEASRNAL
-1179 VNEAKGV
+1179 INEAKGV

-1202 ADMMTTTGEVQQIG
+1202 SDMMTSTGEVQQIG

-1277 TFEKQEKKGEKTET
+1277 TFEKQEKKGGKTET

>member
-1 VYRAK
+1 
-6 TETKGEGIMS
+6 MS
-16 TEELIHKVVDEI
+16 SEEIIHKIVDEI
-28 SFGMISPQDLRK
+28 SFGLISPKDLRK

-58 ITAGLMDGRLG
+58 ITTGLMDGRLG

-101 HIEFTKIIHDL
+101 HIEFTKIIFDL
-112 LKSTCRN
+112 LKATCRN
-119 CGRILMPD
+119 CGRILLSD
-127 EKAKK
+127 DTAKK
-132 VRARIERYAKLLG
+132 VQSRIERFNHLLG
-145 TIPDAVFKGIMQE
+145 VIPDEVYKGIMQE
-158 IKAKQCPYCATSQY
+158 IKAKQCPHCAAVQY

-204 ISNEDLEILGF
+204 ISDEDLEILGF
-215 NPEAARPE
+215 NPKAARPE

-373 WNIEDMKQLV
+373 WNIEEMKRLV
-383 INGPEKYPGALYIIR
+383 VNGPERYPGALYIIR

-414 IAEAI
+414 IAEAV
-419 EPGFVVE
+419 ETGFIVE

-522 GAYFFTK
+522 GAYFLTRRSNYLTK
-529 TGTKLTMAEVNRLV
+529 AEVNRLLT
-543 MVAGY
+543 ATGY
-548 EGELPE
+548 TGPLPE
-554 PKIKGPPP
+554 PAKKDPPM
-562 LWTGKQIFSLFL
+562 WSGKQIFSLFL

-595 EACKHDAY
+595 EACKYDAY
-603 VVIKNGEL
+603 VVVKNGEL
-611 ISGIIDRR
+611 VSGIIDRR

-664 TYEQLV
+664 TYDQLV
-670 LSPKATAK
+670 LSPKAKAK

-686 QKKIDELIKSKNKGT
+686 QKKINELIENKNKGT
-701 LPRLPGQTLEESFEI
+701 LPRLPGQTLDESFEI

-728 SGKIADHDF
+728 SGKIADQDF

-776 RGYAGRALPHFTADD
+776 RGYAGRALPHFVEGDP
-791 SRPRARGFVYSSY
+791 SPRARGFVYSSY
-804 QTGLDA
+804 QIGLDA

-851 YDGTVRDSAGDIIQF
+851 YDGTVRDSSGDIIQF

-880 GQAVNV
+880 GKAVNV

-895 GEEKGK
+895 GEEKG
-901 AATAD
+901 AAASAD
-906 YIKKQLTAVE
+906 YIKKQLKMVE
-916 DQLTPILIDQL
+916 GQLTPILVDQL
-927 KHTLVKA
+927 KHNLAKA
-934 KLSKEGV
+934 KLSKKSVE
-941 DKAVALTAEQY
+941 KAVTLTAEQY
-952 KKALM
+952 KRALM

-962 VGIVAA
+962 VGIIAA

-1020 GDHRKSKEGAVEI
+1020 GKHRKSKEGAVEI
-1033 ARNIIYTSLEDLAS
+1033 ARKIIYTTLEDLAS

-1053 IREEIVIELNKSMME
+1053 AREEMVVEVNKTMME
-1068 DRAITMEELE
+1068 DRAVTMDELNDR
-1078 EKLQVQ
+1078 LQLQ
-1084 NATVKVKDDAVQ
+1084 NATTRVKGDTVL
-1096 IKPKKIENMK
+1096 IKPKKADTLK
-1106 KMLSKTPSFHVKGV
+1106 KMLSKISAFHVKGV
-1120 PDIKRVLV
+1120 ADIKRVLV
-1128 TEERGEWVIRTD
+1128 TEENGEWVIRTD
-1140 GSNLAKVLEITGVDT
+1140 GSNLSKVLEIVGVDT

-1179 VNEAKGV
+1179 INEAKGV
-1186 LEDQGL
+1186 LEEQGL

-1202 ADMMTTTGEVQQIG
+1202 ADMMTSTGEVQQIG

-1224 ASVLARAAFEITV
+1224 TSVLARAAFEITV

-1277 TFEKQEKKGEKTET
+1277 TFEKQEKEGGKTEA

>member
-1 VYRAK
+1 MV
-6 TETKGEGIMS
+6 
-16 TEELIHKVVDEI
+16 EEIIHKVIDEI
-28 SFGMISPQDLRK
+28 SFGLISPQELRK

-58 ITAGLMDGRLG
+58 ITGGLMDGRLG

-101 HIEFTKIIHDL
+101 HIEFTKIIFDL
-112 LKSTCRN
+112 LRSTCRN
-119 CGRILMPD
+119 CGRILLSDDAAKKMRDRIEKLKEMLGAVPD
-127 EKAKK
+127 E
-132 VRARIERYAKLLG
+132 VY
-145 TIPDAVFKGIMQE
+145 KGIVQE
-158 IKAKQCPYCATSQY
+158 IKMKQCPHCAAVQY

-177 KPTKFIEQTEAGSEP
+177 KPTKFIEQTEGGSEP

-204 ISNEDLEILGF
+204 IPDEDLRILGF
-215 NPEAARPE
+215 NPDVARPE

-348 NLDINEVGVPND
+348 NLDINEVGVPRD
-360 VAMRLSVPEKVTA
+360 VAMRLSVPEKVTS
-373 WNIEDMKQLV
+373 WNIEEMKRLV
-383 INGPEKYPGALYIIR
+383 INGPENYPGALYIIR

-419 EPGFVVE
+419 EPGFVIE

-462 LHLCVCPPY
+462 MHLCVCPPY

-481 LHVPQSE
+481 LHIPQSE
-488 EARTEALLLM
+488 EARTEALMLM

-522 GAYFFTK
+522 AAYLFTRRSNYL
-529 TGTKLTMAEVNRLV
+529 TKNEVNRLLIA
-543 MVAGY
+543 AGY
-548 EGELPE
+548 MGPLPE
-554 PKIKGPPP
+554 PAIKTPQP
-562 LWTGKQIFSLFL
+562 LWSGKQIFSLFL
-574 PKTLNYVLKANICQG
+574 PKTLNYALKANICQS
-589 CTKCEE
+589 CVQCKEE
-595 EACKHDAY
+595 ECVYDAY
-603 VVIKNGEL
+603 VVIKNGQL
-611 ISGIIDRR
+611 LTGVIDRKA
-619 SIGAEQSES
+619 IGSEQSES
-628 LLHRIIKDYGTQAG
+628 LLHRIIKDYGSQAG
-642 REFLNKITRMLKLFI
+642 REFLNKITRMLKLCI
-657 TMRGFSY
+657 TMRGFTY
-664 TYEQLV
+664 TYDQLV
-670 LSPKATAK
+670 LSQKAEAK
-678 MNKTMERI
+678 INKTMERI
-686 QKKIDELIKSKNKGT
+686 HRKINELIESYRNGT
-701 LPRLPGQTLEESFEI
+701 LQRLPGQTLEESFEI

-728 SGKIADHDF
+728 AGKIADQDF
-737 TLENAGIVM
+737 TIENAGIVM

-768 SVRGKRIM
+768 SVRGKRIL
-776 RGYAGRALPHFTADD
+776 RGYAGRALPHFVEGDP
-791 SRPRARGFVYSSY
+791 SPRARGFVYSSY
-804 QTGLDA
+804 QSGLDA

-851 YDGTVRDSAGDIIQF
+851 YDGTVRDSAGDVIQF
-866 MYGEDGVDPAKSDH
+866 KYGEDGVDPAKSDH
-880 GQAVNV
+880 GKAVNV
-886 SRLIDQIKI
+886 SRLIEQIRI

-901 AATAD
+901 PAPAD
-906 YIKKQLTAVE
+906 YVKARLKEVE
-916 DQLTPILIDQL
+916 AQLTPLLLEEL
-927 KHTLVKA
+927 KRGLSKMA
-934 KLSKEGV
+934 LSKEGV
-941 DKAVALTAEQY
+941 YKAVDLTLKQY
-952 KKALM
+952 KRALM

-1008 IPSTPIMTIYLT
+1008 IPSTPIMTIYLK
-1020 GDHRKSKEGAVEI
+1020 GDHAKSREAAVEV
-1033 ARNIIYTSLEDLAS
+1033 ARNIISTRLEDVAS

-1053 IREEIVIELNKSMME
+1053 VQEDIVVELNKSMLE
-1068 DRAITMEELE
+1068 DRAVTVAEIT
-1078 EKLQVQ
+1078 EKIQLQ
-1084 NATVKVKDDAVQ
+1084 NATVNVEENSLRV
-1096 IKPKKIENMK
+1096 KPKRAENIK
-1106 KMLSKTPSFHVKGV
+1106 KLFEKLSSFHIKGV
-1120 PDIKRVLV
+1120 PDVKRVLV
-1128 TEERGEWVIRTD
+1128 TEEGGEWVIRTD
-1140 GSNLAKVLEITGVDT
+1140 GSNLSKVLEIPGVDT
-1155 SRTTTNNVHEIAKTL
+1155 SRTTTNNIHEIAKTL

-1179 VNEAKGV
+1179 IHEAKGV
-1186 LEDQGL
+1186 LEEQGL

-1202 ADMMTTTGEVQQIG
+1202 ADMMTSTGEVQQIG

-1245 KGESDPLAGV
+1245 KGESDPLEGV

-1277 TFEKQEKKGEKTET
+1277 TFEKQLSHGGETEK

>member
-1 VYRAK
+1 MAF
-6 TETKGEGIMS
+6 
-16 TEELIHKVVDEI
+16 EEAVHKVVDEVH
-28 SFGMISPQDLRK
+28 FGLLSPQGMRK
-40 QSVVE
+40 VSVVE

-93 IELAVPIV
+93 IELAVPIM
-101 HIEFTKIIHDL
+101 HIEFTKIIYDL
-112 LKSTCRN
+112 LRSTCRN
-119 CGRILMPD
+119 CGRILLPEDSVKRVRVRIDKTRQLLGMIPD
-127 EKAKK
+127 EVYKS
-132 VRARIERYAKLLG
+132 I
-145 TIPDAVFKGIMQE
+145 TQE
-158 IKAKQCPYCATSQY
+158 TRTKQCPHCGAIQY
-172 KITFE
+172 KIVFE
-177 KPTKFIEQTEAGSEP
+177 KPTKFSEQIPESGSEP
-192 LTPSMIRERLER
+192 LTPSMIRERMER
-204 ISNEDLEILGF
+204 IPDEDLELLGF
-215 NPEAARPE
+215 NPRAARPE

-310 RALKTLSQR
+310 RALKTLLQR

-348 NLDINEVGVPND
+348 NLDINEVGIPIE
-360 VAMRLSVPEKVTA
+360 VAMRLSVPEKVTE
-373 WNIEDMKQLV
+373 WNIEEVRKLV
-383 INGPEKYPGALYIIR
+383 RNGPEKYPGALYIIR

-403 IRLEFVVDREK
+403 IRLEFVVDRTK
-414 IAEAI
+414 IAEAL
-419 EPGFVVE
+419 EPGFIVE

-451 YVRVLPYKTFR
+451 HGRILPYKTFR

-481 LHVPQSE
+481 LHIPQSE

-522 GAYFFTK
+522 AAYFFTRK
-529 TGTKLTMAEVNRLV
+529 TNYLTKEEVNRLL
-543 MVAGY
+543 MAAGY
-548 EGELPE
+548 EGSLPK
-554 PKIKGPPP
+554 PKIKEPRP

-574 PKTLNYVLKANICQG
+574 PKDMNYVLKANICQG
-589 CTKCEE
+589 CVKCK
-595 EACKHDAY
+595 EAECEYDAY
-603 VVIKNGEL
+603 VVVKNGEL
-611 ISGIIDRR
+611 VSGVIDRR

-628 LLHRIIKDYGTQAG
+628 LLHRIIKDYGTSAG
-642 REFLNKITRMLKLFI
+642 RDFLNRVTRLLKLFI
-657 TMRGFSY
+657 SMRGFTYSY
-664 TYEQLV
+664 DELV
-670 LSPKATAK
+670 LSSTAENRIGKA
-678 MNKTMERI
+678 MERV
-686 QKKIDELIKSKNKGT
+686 QKKVEELIESYRKDT

-716 YVMHELATARDE
+716 YVMNELAKARDDA
-728 SGKIADHDF
+728 GKIADEDF

-757 IGQMAACVGQQ
+757 IGQMSACVGQQ
-768 SVRGKRIM
+768 SVRGKRIL
-776 RGYAGRALPHFTADD
+776 RGYVGRALPHFKSDD
-791 SRPRARGFVYSSY
+791 PSPKARGFVYSSY
-804 QTGLDA
+804 QRGLDA
-810 IEFFFHAMGGR
+810 VEFFFHAMGGR

-851 YDGTVRDSAGDIIQF
+851 YDGTIRNSAGDIIQF
-866 MYGEDGVDPAKSDH
+866 KYGEDGVDPGKSDH
-880 GQAVNV
+880 GKAVNV
-886 SRLIDQIKI
+886 SRLIEQIKI
-895 GEEKGK
+895 AREKGRP
-901 AATAD
+901 AAAES
-906 YIKKQLTAVE
+906 IRERLKKV
-916 DQLTPILIDQL
+916 DDRLTPMLLDEL
-927 KHTLVKA
+927 KQGLAKA
-934 KLSKEGV
+934 KLSPAGV
-941 DKAVALTAEQY
+941 EKAITSTVEHY
-952 KKALM
+952 KRALM

-978 TLRTFHYAGVKEQN
+978 TLRTFHYAGVREQN

-1008 IPSTPIMTIYLT
+1008 VPSTPIMTVYLS
-1020 GDHRKSKEGAVEI
+1020 GEHGKSRESAVKI
-1033 ARNIIYTSLEDLAS
+1033 ARNIVYTTLEDLAE

-1053 IREEIVIELNKSMME
+1053 IREEIVVELNTAMME
-1068 DRAITMEELE
+1068 DRGVTSQGLKDGLE
-1078 EKLQVQ
+1078 IQ
-1084 NATVKVKDDAVQ
+1084 NCTVRIRGKNIH
-1096 IKPKKIENMK
+1096 IKPKKAETLK
-1106 KMLSKTPSFHVKGV
+1106 KLLDKVSSFHIKGV
-1120 PDIKRVLV
+1120 ASTKRVLV

-1140 GSNLAKVLEITGVDT
+1140 GSNLPRVLEVHGVDT
-1155 SRTTTNNVHEIAKTL
+1155 SRTTTNNIHEIAKTL

-1179 VNEAKGV
+1179 INESKGV
-1186 LEDQGL
+1186 LEEQGL
-1192 DVDVRHVMLV
+1192 DVDIRHVMLV
-1202 ADMMTTTGEVQQIG
+1202 ADMMTSTGEVQQIG

-1224 ASVLARAAFEITV
+1224 SSVLARAAFEITV
-1237 PNIVEAAV
+1237 PNIVDAAV
-1245 KGESDPLAGV
+1245 KGESDPLKGV

-1277 TFEKQEKKGEKTET
+1277 SSESKGEGK

>member
-1 VYRAK
+1 MAA
-6 TETKGEGIMS
+6 
-16 TEELIHKVVDEI
+16 EEVIHKVIDGI
-28 SFGMISPQDLRK
+28 QFSLFSPQDVRK
-40 QSVVE
+40 LSVVE

-101 HIEFTKIIHDL
+101 HIEFTKLIYEL

-119 CGRILMPD
+119 CGRILLPD
-127 EKAKK
+127 DTIKRAQ
-132 VRARIERYAKLLG
+132 ARIEKTRQLLG
-145 TIPDAVFKGIMQE
+145 MVPDEVYKSITQE
-158 IKAKQCPYCATSQY
+158 IKSKQCPHCGAVQY
-172 KITFE
+172 KIVFE
-177 KPTKFIEQTEAGSEP
+177 KPTKFSEQIPESGSEP
-192 LTPSMIRERLER
+192 LTPSMIRERMER
-204 ISNEDLEILGF
+204 IPDEDLEILGF
-215 NPEAARPE
+215 NPKAARPE
-223 WMVLQVL
+223 WMILQVL

-269 NMEAG
+269 NMDAG

-343 ISPDP
+343 VSPDP
-348 NLDINEVGVPND
+348 NLDISEVGVPIE
-360 VAMRLSVPEKVTA
+360 VAMRLSVPEKVTE
-373 WNIEDMKQLV
+373 WNLEEMRQLV

-403 IRLEFVVDREK
+403 IRLEFVTDREK
-414 IAEAI
+414 IAEALI
-419 EPGFVVE
+419 PGFVVE

-451 YVRVLPYKTFR
+451 RVRVLPYKTFR

-481 LHVPQSE
+481 LHIPQSE

-522 GAYFFTK
+522 AAYLFTRK
-529 TGTKLTMAEVNRLV
+529 TNYLTKEEVSRLLMA
-543 MVAGY
+543 AGY
-548 EGELPE
+548 EGPLPE
-554 PKIKGPPP
+554 PKIKEPQP

-574 PKTLNYVLKANICQG
+574 PKDMNYVLKANICQG
-589 CTKCEE
+589 CAKCDEE
-595 EACKHDAY
+595 NCKYDAY
-603 VVIKNGEL
+603 VVVKNGEL
-611 ISGIIDRR
+611 ISGVIDRR

-642 REFLNKITRMLKLFI
+642 REFLNKITRLLKLFI
-657 TMRGFSY
+657 TMRGF
-664 TYEQLV
+664 TYSFDELV
-670 LSPKATAK
+670 LSPTAESRI
-678 MNKTMERI
+678 NKTMEKV
-686 QKKIDELIKSKNKGT
+686 QKRVEELIESYRNGT
-701 LPRLPGQTLEESFEI
+701 LPRLPGQTLEDSFEI
-716 YVMHELATARDE
+716 YVMNELAKARDDA
-728 SGKIADHDF
+728 GKIADEDF
-737 TLENAGIVM
+737 TIENAGIVM

-757 IGQMAACVGQQ
+757 IGQMSACIGQQ
-768 SVRGKRIM
+768 SVRGKRIL
-776 RGYAGRALPHFTADD
+776 RGYVGRALPHFKFGDP
-791 SRPRARGFVYSSY
+791 SPKARGFVYSSY
-804 QTGLDA
+804 QKGLDA

-851 YDGTVRDSAGDIIQF
+851 YDGTVRNSAGDIIQF
-866 MYGEDGVDPAKSDH
+866 KYGEDGVDPAKSDH
-880 GQAVNV
+880 GKAVNV
-886 SRLIDQIKI
+886 SRLVEQLKI
-895 GEEKGK
+895 AEEKGK
-901 AATAD
+901 PAPAE
-906 YIKKQLTAVE
+906 YIKKQLEEVE
-916 DQLTPILIDQL
+916 DQLTPLLLEEL
-927 KHTLVKA
+927 KQSLAKA
-934 KLSKEGV
+934 KLSKTGV
-941 DKAVALTAEQY
+941 DRAIKLTVEHY
-952 KKALM
+952 KRALM

-978 TLRTFHYAGVKEQN
+978 TLRTFHYAGVREQN

-998 RLIEIVDARR
+998 RLIEIVNARR

-1020 GDHRKSKEGAVEI
+1020 GEHKKSREAAVKV
-1033 ARNIIYTSLEDLAS
+1033 ARNILYTTLEDLAETV
-1047 AIYEDP
+1047 YEDP
-1053 IREEIVIELNKSMME
+1053 MHEEIVVELNKAMME
-1068 DRAITMEELE
+1068 DRGVTLQELK
-1078 EKLQVQ
+1078 EKLQIQ
-1084 NATVKVKDDAVQ
+1084 NCTIKIRGNHIH
-1096 IKPKKIENMK
+1096 IKPKKVEVLK
-1106 KMLSKTPSFHVKGV
+1106 KLLDKVSSFYIKGI
-1120 PDIKRVLV
+1120 PGIKRVLI
-1128 TEERGEWVIRTD
+1128 TEEHGEWVIRTD
-1140 GSNLAKVLEITGVDT
+1140 GSNLPKVLEVYGVDT

-1179 VNEAKGV
+1179 IHESKGV

-1192 DVDVRHVMLV
+1192 DVDIRHVMLV
-1202 ADMMTTTGEVQQIG
+1202 ADMMTSTGEVQQIG

-1224 ASVLARAAFEITV
+1224 SSVLARAAFEITV
-1237 PNIVEAAV
+1237 PNIVDAAV
-1245 KGESDPLAGV
+1245 KGESDPLEGV

-1262 QSIPIGTGLVELYMS
+1262 QSIPIGTGLVELFMS
-1277 TFEKQEKKGEKTET
+1277 TVDLGRENK